1 MVEVKEVP
9 LEKLTKEQLNYLGNE
24 IKKEISNYSS
34 YYSSYKIALNK
45 YYDNKEY
52 IKDLRN
58 YENKEILI
66 PMTSSLYIP
75 GKCIDVK
82 KLTIEIGGN
91 FFVETTIDKADKFC
105 DRKLESIKK
114 NLDKIDDLIKKKNE
128 QMNAVNQHLIEKQ
141 LKAK

>member
-9 LEKLTKEQLNYLGNE
+9 LEKLTKDQLNYLGNE

-82 KLTIEIGGN
+82 RLTIEIGGN

-105 DRKLESIKK
+105 DRKIETLKK
-114 NLDKIDDLIKKKNE
+114 NMDEIDWLIQNKNV
-128 QMNAVNQHLIEKQ
+128 QLNAVNQHLIEKQ
-141 LKAK
+141 L

>member
-45 YYDNKEY
+45 YSDNKEY

-105 DRKLESIKK
+105 DRKIETLKK
-114 NLDKIDDLIKKKNE
+114 NMDEIDWLIQNKNV
-128 QMNAVNQHLIEKQ
+128 QLNAVNQHLIEKQ
-141 LKAK
+141 L